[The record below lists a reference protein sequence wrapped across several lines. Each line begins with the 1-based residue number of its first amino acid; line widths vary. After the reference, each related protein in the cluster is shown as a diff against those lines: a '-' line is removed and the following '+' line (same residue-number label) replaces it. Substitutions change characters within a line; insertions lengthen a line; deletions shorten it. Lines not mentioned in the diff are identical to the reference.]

1 MKIIVRHLAKQTNRS
16 IKKLILDEQFDL
28 IEKAKLDSPSGRMHN
43 GLIDQ
48 LIINAAP
55 IAPWLTYDMMMN
67 YYRKRM
73 KETLG
78 DVTHV

>member
-28 IEKAKLDSPSGRMHN
+28 IEKAKLDHDSKRLPN

-48 LIINAAP
+48 LIVNAAH
-55 IAPWLTYDMMMN
+55 IW
-67 YYRKRM
+67 
-73 KETLG
+73 
-78 DVTHV
+78 